1 MKSYIFI
8 ENIKIFAY
16 HGVLEQEKKVGNY
29 FLINIKLTL
38 DLTKAVA
45 SDLLLDTISYA
56 DVYELV
62 KLEMKIPSQL
72 IEHIAGRIM
81 FKIKNTYQNIEE
93 IEIKLSKLNP
103 PLGGQVEA
111 ASVLLIG

>member
-16 HGVLEQEKKVGNY
+16 HGVFEQEKKVGNY
-29 FLINIKLTL
+29 FLINLKLTL
-38 DLTKAVA
+38 DLKKAIA
-45 SDLLLDTISYA
+45 SDYLEDTISYA
-56 DVYELV
+56 DIYELV
-62 KLEMKIPSQL
+62 KLEMKIPSKL

-81 FKIKNTYQNIEE
+81 SKIKNSYPNIEE
-93 IEIKLSKLNP
+93 VEIKLSKLNP